1 MVTINDDRSHS
12 CKKFKDIPEYEYF
25 MCNENLYMKIPDVM
39 KYGHVVRAVRI
50 NNPRVIIYMEDDYPV
65 EPVDL
70 YITINNPVIKD
81 S

>member
-1 MVTINDDRSHS
+1 MITITDSRDHS
-12 CKKFKDIPEYEYF
+12 AKQFKDINEFDYF
-25 MCNENLYMKIPDVM
+25 MCADNLYMKIPDVM

-70 YITINNPVIKD
+70 SITIKNPKE
-81 S
+81 